1 LFGISKT
8 RIVNSFWN
16 FGYIIPEQMQAIVEV
31 THKAELKVTAHAPYD
46 EIIAYAFIAVVG
58 GIEHGYGI
66 SESTL

>member
-1 LFGISKT
+1 
-8 RIVNSFWN
+8 
-16 FGYIIPEQMQAIVEV
+16 MQAIVEV
-31 THKAELKVTAHAPYD
+31 THKADLKVTAHAPYD